1 MGEQS
6 YKKGTTVS
14 RKGIMVHQL
23 LTEEEFG
30 VPSVVLKL
38 VSNRRN
44 PVEIRLEVPDID
56 AERIGFHPD
65 FEQESWS
72 ITDGRL
78 VFETEL
84 EPEGELTTLYA
95 IESGDTTGIEA
106 ALESLEVTTVDPIG
120 VPEEEIQDDFE
131 DPLAA
136 SGEATG
142 VAQEQGG
149 GPANISGT
157 AERDSETVEP
167 IADDSTDVGQ
177 ASEDDDLTAPPTD
190 DPEKTLIDLE
200 EDTPDEGASPV
211 TEQDLEAEQSEGV
224 VEFDD
229 LSEESTSTANGDPEP
244 TEASTMNQDDTTSD
258 VAENRTD
265 DSQIGTI
272 PTNTLVEELTT
283 RLENEDISPEQRRRL
298 QAAGIGQ
305 AEGRDEVRDAQISH
319 LQSRVSDIE
328 AFTDAFEQL
337 FQQYGAPAEL
347 FDDFENRLESM
358 EEQLSSMND
367 DLEAT
372 TEQVDG
378 VQPRLAS
385 VEEELS
391 EMDDEVGAVSED
403 VETVKR
409 NQEAL
414 QSDVRNI
421 ETWRKKV
428 TGALEAFMGE

>member
-44 PVEIRLEVPDID
+44 PVEIRLEVPEID

-65 FEQESWS
+65 FEQDSWS

-120 VPEEEIQDDFE
+120 VPEEEIEDDFQ

-149 GPANISGT
+149 DPADESGT
-157 AERDSETVEP
+157 AERDSKTVEP
-167 IADDSTDVGQ
+167 IADDGTAVEP
-177 ASEDDDLTAPPTD
+177 ASEDDDLTPPPTD

-200 EDTPDEGASPV
+200 EDTPDEDAAPV
-211 TEQDLEAEQSEGV
+211 AEQDPEAEQSQGV

-229 LSEESTSTANGDPEP
+229 LSEASTSTADADPGP
-244 TEASTMNQDDTTSD
+244 AGAPTMNKDDTTTD
-258 VAENRTD
+258 VAEGRTE
-265 DSQIGTI
+265 DSQVGTI
-272 PTNTLVEELTT
+272 PTTTLVEELAN
-283 RLENEDISPEQRRRL
+283 RLENEDISPQQRRRL

-358 EEQLSSMND
+358 EGQLSSMND

-372 TEQVDG
+372 AEQVDG